1 MEEVF
6 AVYVWSQDWWTFSND
21 SWSGDRQV
29 YTDSRI
35 VSPDNVNWQKVSDG
49 EAYHA
54 SLYFEIGK
62 KDAHDFRPTSIMVD
76 NVDQPTMVVIQGEE
90 IALDSD
96 EVIGEGLPFEFAV
109 GQAGYYEVTGMALDD
124 FIVTEIIAAKDEEAK
139 EDQIVSFIEGVNEAD
154 MATVES
160 RSAETFAAPRKKPS
174 KGVLQRG
181 NRSRKNKNLM
191 QMKRHMRKRGAKDYT
206 TTGYAET
213 LEAETLHSESASDN
227 ISAETSKAVEGINPT
242 PVSDGQWLAE
252 TISKRAE
259 AKHNY
264 AHRVIDG
271 DDYVHYDSKG
281 RQTRRT
287 NRGRSISADRRRYT
301 PNSNLKPGQ
310 GHLGDFVREAQGYD
324 DRLDESMGM
333 RNRSRHHGKM
343 TMRDR
348 RNMSRGME
356 KEMGRRPDA
365 GVRTMD
371 MNDRM
376 MFEGHGMSQGY
387 DDRMDESLGMSHR
400 GSHSQSMR
408 DRRDES
414 AGMERSRGRRKYSR
428 VGTMDRNN
436 RMRAESAFDRLQ
448 DEVADEYEEDGM
460 SEERAMKIGGAV
472 AYDAGVK
479 KYGKRVMQEAAR
491 KGVSAKS
498 IKSRRARRAESL
510 RRAEMTR
517 DDRDMMS
524 SGMERYLRQRKRAES
539 PMTSPDDYTPM
550 GSFSTDMNPQT
561 AEPSSAGTGDQIIS
575 VDSPSAPPND
585 IKFAEDH
592 PDFDPMKADRN
603 NDGKIS
609 SWERKVGN
617 AVAKGMAD
625 KNAEFGVVGS
635 GSNFGQD
642 LNAENWC
649 TKHSET
655 FEACGCEKRDRRA
668 EPSGAM
674 VTNENPTGDDPLD
687 DSTLS
692 GFDIVNV
699 DSPSAPPS
707 DVFVQSAEMNYD
719 GSLYGDQYFPDALT
733 ANQVGV
739 GALGSA
745 NSAPDS
751 GQGVLQW
758 DGSREGPDPDTKASE
773 VMSRLGGRNVLGIT
787 AFVAGLGLV
796 YHSYMKK

>member
-1 MEEVF
+1 MKEVF

-21 SWSGDRQV
+21 SWSARDQV
-29 YTDSRI
+29 YEDSRI
-35 VSPDNVNWQKVSDG
+35 VSPDKVNWQKVSEG

-62 KDAHDFRPTSIMVD
+62 TDAHGFRPTSIMVD
-76 NVDQPTMVVIQGEE
+76 NVDQPTMVMVEGEE
-90 IALDSD
+90 VD
-96 EVIGEGLPFEFAV
+96 ENDNVIGEAYPFEFAV
-109 GQAGYYEVTGMALDD
+109 GQAGYYESPGMDLED
-124 FIVTEIIAAKDEEAK
+124 FTVTEIIAAKDEEEK

-160 RSAETFAAPRKKPS
+160 MSAETFAAPRKKPS
-174 KGVLQRG
+174 KGMLRRG
-181 NRSRKNKNLM
+181 NRSRNKKNMM
-191 QMKRHMRKRGAKDYT
+191 QMRRNMGKQKRKGQDYT

-213 LEAETLHSESASDN
+213 LEAETFRSESASDN

-281 RQTRRT
+281 RKTRRT

-301 PNSNLKPGQ
+301 PNANLKPGQ

-333 RNRSRHHGKM
+333 RNHSRHHGKM

-365 GVRTMD
+365 SVRTMD
-371 MNDRM
+371 VNDRM
-376 MFEGHGMSQGY
+376 MM
-387 DDRMDESLGMSHR
+387 
-400 GSHSQSMR
+400 
-408 DRRDES
+408 
-414 AGMERSRGRRKYSR
+414 
-428 VGTMDRNN
+428 
-436 RMRAESAFDRLQ
+436 AESKFDRLSK
-448 DEVADEYEEDGM
+448 EIEDDYVEKGM
-460 SEERAMKIGGAV
+460 SREEAEKIG
-472 AYDAGVK
+472 DATAAKIGRA
-479 KYGKRVMQEAAR
+479 KYGKRGMAN
-491 KGVSAKS
+491 
-498 IKSRRARRAESL
+498 KSRRA

-539 PMTSPDDYTPM
+539 PMTSPEDYTPM

-592 PDFDPMKADRN
+592 PDFDPVKADRN
-603 NDGKIS
+603 KDGKIS
-609 SWERKVGN
+609 SWERTVGN
-617 AVAKGMAD
+617 AVAKGMAE

-642 LNAENWC
+642 LGAENWC

-668 EPSGAM
+668 EPSGAT
-674 VTNENPTGDDPLD
+674 VTNEMPSGDDPLD

-719 GSLYGDQYFPDALT
+719 GSLYGDQYFPDAIT

-751 GQGVLQW
+751 GQGVMQW
-758 DGSREGPDPDTKASE
+758 DGSREGPNPDTKASE
-773 VMSRLGGRNVLGIT
+773 VMSRLGGRNVLGVT
-787 AFVAGLGLV
+787 AFVAGLGII
-796 YHSYMKK
+796 YHSMKK

>member
-6 AVYVWSQDWWTFSND
+6 AVYIWSQDWWTFSND

-35 VSPDNVNWQKVSDG
+35 VSPDKVDWQKVSDG

-76 NVDQPTMVVIQGEE
+76 NVDQPTMVVIEGEE

-96 EVIGEGLPFEFAV
+96 EVIGEALPFEFAV
-109 GQAGYYEVTGMALDD
+109 GQEGYYEVTGMALDD

-160 RSAETFAAPRKKPS
+160 MSAETFAAPRKKPS
-174 KGVLQRG
+174 KRMLRRG
-181 NRSRKNKNLM
+181 NRSRNKKNMM
-191 QMKRHMRKRGAKDYT
+191 QMRRNMGKQKRKGQDYT

-213 LEAETLHSESASDN
+213 LEAETFRSESASDN
-227 ISAETSKAVEGINPT
+227 ISADTSKAVEGINPT

-301 PNSNLKPGQ
+301 PNANLKPGQ
-310 GHLGDFVREAQGYD
+310 GHLGDFVREAQGY
-324 DRLDESMGM
+324 
-333 RNRSRHHGKM
+333 N
-343 TMRDR
+343 
-348 RNMSRGME
+348 
-356 KEMGRRPDA
+356 
-365 GVRTMD
+365 
-371 MNDRM
+371 
-376 MFEGHGMSQGY
+376 
-387 DDRMDESLGMSHR
+387 DRMDESLGMSHR
-400 GSHSQSMR
+400 GRHSQSMR

-414 AGMERSRGRRKYSR
+414 AGMERSMGRRKYSR
-428 VGTMDRNN
+428 VGTMDRGN
-436 RMRAESAFDRLQ
+436 RMMAESKFDRLSK
-448 DEVADEYEEDGM
+448 EIEDEYVEKGM
-460 SEERAMKIGGAV
+460 SREEAEKIG
-472 AYDAGVK
+472 DATAAKIGRA
-479 KYGKRVMQEAAR
+479 KYGKRGMAN
-491 KGVSAKS
+491 
-498 IKSRRARRAESL
+498 KSRRARRAESL

-539 PMTSPDDYTPM
+539 PMTSPEDYTPM

-592 PDFDPMKADRN
+592 PDFDPVKADRN
-603 NDGKIS
+603 KDGKIS

-617 AVAKGMAD
+617 AVAKGMAE

-655 FEACGCEKRDRRA
+655 FDACGCEKKDRRA

-674 VTNENPTGDDPLD
+674 VTNEMPTGDDPLD

-787 AFVAGLGLV
+787 AFVAGLGII
-796 YHSYMKK
+796 YHSMKK

>member
-1 MEEVF
+1 M
-6 AVYVWSQDWWTFSND
+6 
-21 SWSGDRQV
+21 
-29 YTDSRI
+29 
-35 VSPDNVNWQKVSDG
+35 
-49 EAYHA
+49 
-54 SLYFEIGK
+54 
-62 KDAHDFRPTSIMVD
+62 
-76 NVDQPTMVVIQGEE
+76 
-90 IALDSD
+90 
-96 EVIGEGLPFEFAV
+96 
-109 GQAGYYEVTGMALDD
+109 
-124 FIVTEIIAAKDEEAK
+124 
-139 EDQIVSFIEGVNEAD
+139 
-154 MATVES
+154 
-160 RSAETFAAPRKKPS
+160 
-174 KGVLQRG
+174 
-181 NRSRKNKNLM
+181 M
-191 QMKRHMRKRGAKDYT
+191 QMRRNMGKQKRKGQDYT

-213 LEAETLHSESASDN
+213 LKAETLRSESASYN
-227 ISAETSKAVEGINPT
+227 ISAETSKAVEGINTT

-324 DRLDESMGM
+324 RWI
-333 RNRSRHHGKM
+333 
-343 TMRDR
+343 T
-348 RNMSRGME
+348 
-356 KEMGRRPDA
+356 
-365 GVRTMD
+365 
-371 MNDRM
+371 
-376 MFEGHGMSQGY
+376 
-387 DDRMDESLGMSHR
+387 LGMSHR
-400 GSHSQSMR
+400 GRHSQSMR

-414 AGMERSRGRRKYSR
+414 AGMERSMGRRKYSR
-428 VGTMDRNN
+428 VGTMDRGN
-436 RMRAESAFDRLQ
+436 RMMAESKFDRLSK
-448 DEVADEYEEDGM
+448 EIEDEYVEKGM
-460 SEERAMKIGGAV
+460 SREEAEKIG
-472 AYDAGVK
+472 DATAAKIGRA
-479 KYGKRVMQEAAR
+479 KYGKRGMAN
-491 KGVSAKS
+491 
-498 IKSRRARRAESL
+498 KSRRA

-592 PDFDPMKADRN
+592 PDFDPVKADRN
-603 NDGKIS
+603 KDGKIS
-609 SWERKVGN
+609 SWERTVGN
-617 AVAKGMAD
+617 AVAKGMAE

-642 LNAENWC
+642 LGAENWC

-655 FEACGCEKRDRRA
+655 FEACGCEKKDRRA

-674 VTNENPTGDDPLD
+674 VTNETPTGDDPLD

-751 GQGVLQW
+751 GQGVMQW

-773 VMSRLGGRNVLGIT
+773 VMSRLGGKKVLGIAT
-787 AFVAGLGLV
+787 IVTGLAIAL
-796 YHSYMKK
+796 HSMKK

>member
-21 SWSGDRQV
+21 SWSARDQV
-29 YTDSRI
+29 YEDSRI
-35 VSPDNVNWQKVSDG
+35 VSPDKVNWQKVSDG

-62 KDAHDFRPTSIMVD
+62 TDAHGFRPTSIMVD
-76 NVDQPTMVVIQGEE
+76 NVDQPTMAVIQGEE
-90 IALDSD
+90 VD
-96 EVIGEGLPFEFAV
+96 ENDNVIGEAYPYEYAV
-109 GQAGYYEVTGMALDD
+109 GQKDGYYEVPGMDLDD
-124 FIVTEIIAAKDEEAK
+124 FTVTEIIAAKDEEAK

-160 RSAETFAAPRKKPS
+160 MSAETFAAPRKKPS
-174 KGVLQRG
+174 KGMLRRG
-181 NRSRKNKNLM
+181 NRSRNKKNMM
-191 QMKRHMRKRGAKDYT
+191 QMKRHTGKQKRGKQNYT

-213 LEAETLHSESASDN
+213 LEAENFHSESASDN

-333 RNRSRHHGKM
+333 RNRSRHHGDM

-365 GVRTMD
+365 SVRTMD

-414 AGMERSRGRRKYSR
+414 AGMERSMGRRKYSR
-428 VGTMDRNN
+428 VGTMDRGN
-436 RMRAESAFDRLQ
+436 RMMAESKFDRLSK
-448 DEVADEYEEDGM
+448 EIEDEYVEKGM
-460 SEERAMKIGGAV
+460 SREEAEKIG
-472 AYDAGVK
+472 DATAAKIGRA
-479 KYGKRVMQEAAR
+479 KYGKRGMAN
-491 KGVSAKS
+491 
-498 IKSRRARRAESL
+498 KSRRA

-539 PMTSPDDYTPM
+539 PMTSPEDYTPM

-592 PDFDPMKADRN
+592 PDFDPVKADRN
-603 NDGKIS
+603 KDGKIS
-609 SWERKVGN
+609 SWERTVGN
-617 AVAKGMAD
+617 AVAKGMAE
-625 KNAEFGVVGS
+625 KNSEFGVVGS

-642 LNAENWC
+642 YDAENWC

-655 FEACGCEKRDRRA
+655 FEACGCEKKDRRA

-674 VTNENPTGDDPLD
+674 VTNETPTGDDPLD

-773 VMSRLGGRNVLGIT
+773 AMSRLGGRNVLGIT

-796 YHSYMKK
+796 YHSMKK

>member
-181 NRSRKNKNLM
+181 NRSRKNKNIM

-310 GHLGDFVREAQGYD
+310 GHLGDFVREA
-324 DRLDESMGM
+324 
-333 RNRSRHHGKM
+333 
-343 TMRDR
+343 
-348 RNMSRGME
+348 
-356 KEMGRRPDA
+356 
-365 GVRTMD
+365 
-371 MNDRM
+371 
-376 MFEGHGMSQGY
+376 QGY

>member
-6 AVYVWSQDWWTFSND
+6 AVYIWSQDWWTFSND

-29 YTDSRI
+29 YEDSRI
-35 VSPDNVNWQKVSDG
+35 VSPDNVNWQRVSDG

-76 NVDQPTMVVIQGEE
+76 NVDQPTMVMIEGEE
-90 IALDSD
+90 IALGSD
-96 EVIGEGLPFEFAV
+96 EVIGEAYPFEFAV
-109 GQAGYYEVTGMALDD
+109 NEPGSYLVPGMDLDD
-124 FIVTEIIAAKDEEAK
+124 FIVTEIIAAKNEEEK

-160 RSAETFAAPRKKPS
+160 MSAETFAAPRRKPNKK
-174 KGVLQRG
+174 VLRRG
-181 NRSRKNKNLM
+181 NRSRNKKNMM
-191 QMKRHMRKRGAKDYT
+191 QMRRNMGKQKRTSKDYT

-213 LEAETLHSESASDN
+213 LEAETLRSESASDN

-271 DDYVHYDSKG
+271 DDYVHYNSKG

-301 PNSNLKPGQ
+301 PNANLKPGQ

-324 DRLDESMGM
+324 DRIDESMGM
-333 RNRSRHHGKM
+333 RNRSRHRGKM
-343 TMRDR
+343 TMSDR

-365 GVRTMD
+365 SVRTMD
-371 MNDRM
+371 MNNRM

-414 AGMERSRGRRKYSR
+414 AGRERSMGRRKYSR
-428 VGTMDRNN
+428 VGTMDRGN
-436 RMRAESAFDRLQ
+436 RMMAESKFDRLSK
-448 DEVADEYEEDGM
+448 EIEDEYIEKGM
-460 SEERAMKIGGAV
+460 SRDEAEKIG
-472 AYDAGVK
+472 DATAAKIGRA
-479 KYGKRVMQEAAR
+479 KYGRRGMAN
-491 KGVSAKS
+491 
-498 IKSRRARRAESL
+498 KSRRARRAESL

-539 PMTSPDDYTPM
+539 PMTSPEDYSPM

-592 PDFDPMKADRN
+592 PDFDPVKADRN
-603 NDGKIS
+603 KDGKIS

-617 AVAKGMAD
+617 AVAKGMAE

-642 LNAENWC
+642 LDAENWC

-668 EPSGAM
+668 ESSGAR
-674 VTNENPTGDDPLD
+674 VTNETPTGDDPLD

-773 VMSRLGGRNVLGIT
+773 VMSRLGGRKVLGIT
-787 AFVAGLGLV
+787 AFVAGSAIVL
-796 YHSYMKK
+796 HSLKK

>member
-1 MEEVF
+1 LIMEEVF

-21 SWSGDRQV
+21 SWSARDSV
-29 YTDSRI
+29 YEDSRI
-35 VSPDNVNWQKVSDG
+35 VSPDKVNWQKVSDG

-62 KDAHDFRPTSIMVD
+62 KDAHDFRPTSIRVD
-76 NVDQPTMVVIQGEE
+76 NVEQPTMVIIEGEE
-90 IALDSD
+90 IARDSD
-96 EVIGEGLPFEFAV
+96 EVIGEAYPFEFTI
-109 GQAGYYEVTGMALDD
+109 GQQDTYFATGMDLDD
-124 FIVTEIIAAKDEEAK
+124 FTVTEIIAAKDEEAK

-160 RSAETFAAPRKKPS
+160 MAAPRQKPS
-174 KGVLQRG
+174 KRMLRRG
-181 NRSRKNKNLM
+181 NRSRNKKNMM
-191 QMKRHMRKRGAKDYT
+191 QAKRNMGKQKTQKQYT

-213 LEAETLHSESASDN
+213 MAAETFRSESASDN
-227 ISAETSKAVEGINPT
+227 ISAEASKAVEGINPT

-271 DDYVHYDSKG
+271 DDYVHYDGKG

-301 PNSNLKPGQ
+301 PNANLKPGQ

-324 DRLDESMGM
+324 DRLDESMGV
-333 RNRSRHHGKM
+333 RNRRRHHGKM

-365 GVRTMD
+365 SVRTMD
-371 MNDRM
+371 VNDRM
-376 MFEGHGMSQGY
+376 MM
-387 DDRMDESLGMSHR
+387 
-400 GSHSQSMR
+400 
-408 DRRDES
+408 
-414 AGMERSRGRRKYSR
+414 
-428 VGTMDRNN
+428 
-436 RMRAESAFDRLQ
+436 AESKFDRLSK
-448 DEVADEYEEDGM
+448 EIEDEYVEKGM
-460 SEERAMKIGGAV
+460 SREEAEKIG
-472 AYDAGVK
+472 DATAAKIGRA
-479 KYGKRVMQEAAR
+479 KYGKRGMTN
-491 KGVSAKS
+491 
-498 IKSRRARRAESL
+498 KSRRARRAEMS
-510 RRAEMTR
+510 R

-539 PMTSPDDYTPM
+539 PMTSPEDYTPM

-592 PDFDPMKADRN
+592 PDFDPVKADRN
-603 NDGKIS
+603 KDGKIS

-617 AVAKGMAD
+617 AVAKGMAE

-642 LNAENWC
+642 LN
-649 TKHSET
+649 K
-655 FEACGCEKRDRRA
+655 
-668 EPSGAM
+668 
-674 VTNENPTGDDPLD
+674 
-687 DSTLS
+687 
-692 GFDIVNV
+692 
-699 DSPSAPPS
+699 
-707 DVFVQSAEMNYD
+707 
-719 GSLYGDQYFPDALT
+719 
-733 ANQVGV
+733 
-739 GALGSA
+739 
-745 NSAPDS
+745 
-751 GQGVLQW
+751 
-758 DGSREGPDPDTKASE
+758 
-773 VMSRLGGRNVLGIT
+773 
-787 AFVAGLGLV
+787 
-796 YHSYMKK
+796 